1 MATTGFVSQTGGP
14 FTWIVSGGGI
24 TNHEVW
30 TFTLEVANTN
40 VGALVSNAT
49 VYLVVDG
56 IGEPA
61 YTVTLTA
68 VDQFG
73 NPTNQNIFGQFEST
87 GI

>member
-1 MATTGFVSQTGGP
+1 VTSAKCRPWNGAGR
-14 FTWIVSGGGI
+14 
-24 TNHEVW
+24 VW
-30 TFTLEVANTN
+30 LTISPYQKPPGLLQHIPNTN